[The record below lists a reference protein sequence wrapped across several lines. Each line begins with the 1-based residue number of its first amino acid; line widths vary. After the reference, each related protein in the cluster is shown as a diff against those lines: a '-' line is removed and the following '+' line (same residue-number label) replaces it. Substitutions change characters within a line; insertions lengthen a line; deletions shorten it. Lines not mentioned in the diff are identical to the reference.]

1 MKQDDAWGGMA
12 VSEIYK
18 IAYAN
23 IKRRVE
29 ERGER
34 FRQDKA
40 IKCLAEMHTDKVKDL
55 IDENMGR
62 YDKSKLAAIIERC
75 IAKYIELDEEDK

>member
-1 MKQDDAWGGMA
+1 MKQDDAWGGMP

-62 YDKSKLAAIIERC
+62 YDKSRLAAIIERC

>member
-1 MKQDDAWGGMA
+1 MNNDNDAWGGKP

-18 IAYAN
+18 IAYDN
-23 IKRRVE
+23 MKHRIE

-40 IKCLAEMHTDKVKDL
+40 IKCLAEMHADKVKEL
-55 IDENMGR
+55 IDEDMGR
-62 YDKSKLAAIIERC
+62 YDKAKLTAIVERC
-75 IAKYIELDEEDK
+75 VAKYIKLDEE

>member
-1 MKQDDAWGGMA
+1 MMEQNDPWGGKP

-40 IKCLAEMHTDKVKDL
+40 IKCLAEMHTEKVKDL
-55 IDENMGR
+55 IDENMTR
-62 YDKSKLAAIIERC
+62 YDKSKLSAIVERC
-75 IAKYIELDEEDK
+75 VAKYIELEEEN

>member
-1 MKQDDAWGGMA
+1 MKQDDAWGGMT

-62 YDKSKLAAIIERC
+62 YDKSKLATIIERC

>member
-1 MKQDDAWGGMA
+1 MKQDDAWGGMP

-23 IKRRVE
+23 IKRRIE

-62 YDKSKLAAIIERC
+62 YDKSRLSAIIERC

>member
-1 MKQDDAWGGMA
+1 MQEDPWAGMP

-18 IAYAN
+18 IAYEN
-23 IKRRVE
+23 IKRRIE

-40 IKCLAEMHTDKVKDL
+40 IKCLAEMHADKVKDL
-55 IDENMGR
+55 IDENMTR
-62 YDKSKLAAIIERC
+62 YDKSKLTAIVERC
-75 IAKYIELDEEDK
+75 VAKYIKLDEE